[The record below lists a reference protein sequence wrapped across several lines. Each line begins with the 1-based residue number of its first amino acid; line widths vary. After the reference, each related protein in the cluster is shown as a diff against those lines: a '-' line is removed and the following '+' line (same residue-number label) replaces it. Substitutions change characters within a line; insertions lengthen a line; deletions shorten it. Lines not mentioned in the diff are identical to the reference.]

1 MYNIYHMLFYGYIL
15 GTWYQK
21 KKTNKTQYK
30 MLEYGLQCNV
40 IDKPLKNQTQCTYE
54 YKLCMYMLDTPIT
67 N

>member
-1 MYNIYHMLFYGYIL
+1 
-15 GTWYQK
+15 
-21 KKTNKTQYK
+21 

>member
-1 MYNIYHMLFYGYIL
+1 MRFYGYIL

-40 IDKPLKNQTQCTYE
+40 IDKPLKTKTQCTYE